1 MAKAYRCVIIW
12 QVKKFTNEPVLIL
25 KRAGMENKNR
35 KHAFSGILILV
46 AVVSIV
52 LASCQSDPV
61 TISETVEQET
71 LNTAADEPTES
82 IPISEDTLISQAAE
96 DLVAEEINQ
105 CLICQSNKQ
114 TLVENAY
121 PAVVVASENSGEGW
135 GGEVAP
141 LEPWEKVLIDE
152 AAFTDTVHGKI
163 ACQTCHQGV
172 QSPDKET
179 AHTDLIP
186 YPSDDSETFCGECH
200 PNLTAA
206 AENSLHVNL
215 DGFWTVLETR
225 GVPENHPQA
234 QEMFDNHCA
243 SCHASCGDCHVSRPT
258 SVNGGFIDGHVFN
271 AVPSM
276 TDNCS
281 ACHGSRIGNE
291 YLGKHEDLKAD
302 IHFRQGQMICVD
314 CHTGNEMHGV
324 TPNCQD
330 CHQGPEINEI
340 PPPEHRYDGLQTP
353 SCESCHSKVTAGN
366 DNNLLH
372 EIHPGT
378 MSCQV
383 CHSVPYS
390 SCDGCHVSLSE
401 KTGEPIF
408 ETEDSYLTFLIGK
421 NPLQSFARPY
431 KYVPVRHVPISSTSF
446 DYYEE
451 GLISNYSNKET
462 WVYTTPHNI
471 QRNTPQTKS
480 CASCHGNPDIFLTAD
495 KVAPEELEANLHI
508 IVDVIPPLPY

>member
-82 IPISEDTLISQAAE
+82 IPISEDTLISQADE

-105 CLICQSNKQ
+105 CLICHSNKQ

-172 QSPDKET
+172 QSPDKEI

-258 SVNGGFIDGHVFN
+258 SVDGGFIDGHVFI

-276 TDNCS
+276 TDNCT
-281 ACHGSRIGNE
+281 ACHGSQVGNE

-340 PPPEHRYDGLQTP
+340 TLPDHRYDGLQTP

-408 ETEDSYLTFLIGK
+408 ETEDSYFNLLNRKKSPAKFCQT
-421 NPLQSFARPY
+421 LQICTGTA
-431 KYVPVRHVPISSTSF
+431 
-446 DYYEE
+446 
-451 GLISNYSNKET
+451 
-462 WVYTTPHNI
+462 
-471 QRNTPQTKS
+471 
-480 CASCHGNPDIFLTAD
+480 CADFQHKF
-495 KVAPEELEANLHI
+495 
-508 IVDVIPPLPY
+508 